1 MKGAFEIFKR
11 DLKNIFKNYG
21 AIIVVMAFVFYHLYM
36 LGLI

>member
-21 AIIVVMAFVFYHLYM
+21 AIIRTDERN
-36 LGLI
+36 